1 MKTINFSY
9 NWNNKL
15 ECSAF
20 TTIRLENPSKYVI
33 GDNYQINLKDEPKC
47 TAVIVDIKP
56 FYLSKINAF
65 MSMIDTG
72 YTPAVCTGIIEKMYS
87 KVDLNVKPLW
97 FILLAKQK

>member
-1 MKTINFSY
+1 
-9 NWNNKL
+9 
-15 ECSAF
+15 
-20 TTIRLENPSKYVI
+20 
-33 GDNYQINLKDEPKC
+33 
-47 TAVIVDIKP
+47 
-56 FYLSKINAF
+56 